1 MKSVELFL
9 NIFIKNSGNKQFS
22 FAQKQSSTTLKMVL
36 RKLVVSSMELGSKSN
51 PRRISLES
59 HTQN

>member
-9 NIFIKNSGNKQFS
+9 SIFIKNSGNKQFS

-51 PRRISLES
+51 P
-59 HTQN
+59 